1 MKLTIVSGDTDGATT
16 VAVSG
21 DLDLATA
28 AELERKVERLVA
40 GGTNRLV
47 VDLHHVSF
55 CDSAGLNALVRA
67 RNRCDAA
74 GGWLRITRPVGEVA
88 EVLRISGLLER
99 LAGERTFGES

>member
-1 MKLTIVSGDTDGATT
+1 ATT

-47 VDLHHVSF
+47 VDLHQVSF

-74 GGWLRITRPVGEVA
+74 GGWLRITRPVGAAA
-88 EVLRISGLLER
+88 EVLRISGLWER
-99 LAGERTFGES
+99 LAAGEVASGEA